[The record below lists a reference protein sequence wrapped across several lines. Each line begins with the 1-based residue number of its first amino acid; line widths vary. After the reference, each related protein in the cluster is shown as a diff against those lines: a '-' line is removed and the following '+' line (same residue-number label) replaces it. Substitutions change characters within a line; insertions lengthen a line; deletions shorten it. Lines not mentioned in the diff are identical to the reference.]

1 MKRSILVIVA
11 ILLGV
16 CLNAQNEPESK
27 IRFIIDESIDYSHFD
42 AKIIN
47 GVFREMMEY
56 LCKNGYVLDPNGREF
71 SELLN
76 VEEKDEF
83 YADENPDK
91 HTPVKGGIY
100 TLGYE
105 ETSGGEYLFELA
117 HTSKASNKTYNKSE
131 EYPYDWLK
139 KTKAQKLVAHDLI
152 YKSFGLTDD
161 GKRVLET
168 LQREY
173 KQYLDDIDQAKA
185 KQDSLAKK
193 EERAYTARCFLPP
206 VNQFRAHTSKGTA
219 NGIAILAGYGISV
232 GTFIWSTTS
241 YSANK
246 RRLDNVSPD
255 LAEADKAREY
265 YKGQMDICRGGQIAS
280 GILFIGTYIYGVA
293 NALANRD
300 SYQKKTEV
308 SLAPVAYDNGAGIA
322 LVYRF

>member
-1 MKRSILVIVA
+1 MRNRFHIILSIVLLLSPIVCFSQTNEGRRVAMYVDVANSSLKDQAVHKNIRSTFHNILDSNGFDIVPDSTASEMASRYRKSNA
-11 ILLGV
+11 IRTGTHQTAQKETSLLYI
-16 CLNAQNEPESK
+16 L
-27 IRFIIDESIDYSHFD
+27 SIDD
-42 AKIIN
+42 IN
-47 GVFREMMEY
+47 EIVQLTVSVIDVNLRTEPQN
-56 LCKNGYVLDPNGREF
+56 KQSSISREF
-71 SELLN
+71 FSNHSLECTELI
-76 VEEKDEF
+76 
-83 YADENPDK
+83 
-91 HTPVKGGIY
+91 T
-100 TLGYE
+100 YE
-105 ETSGGEYLFELA
+105 V
-117 HTSKASNKTYNKSE
+117 ASS
-131 EYPYDWLK
+131 L
-139 KTKAQKLVAHDLI
+139 
-152 YKSFGLTDD
+152 GLTRAD
-161 GKRVLET
+161 GLKNKL
-168 LQREY
+168 
-173 KQYLDDIDQAKA
+173 
-185 KQDSLAKK
+185 DSLREWERETKKK
-193 EERAYTARCFLPP
+193 EQDIMEDKQRKYTALSFLPP

-219 NGIAILAGYGISV
+219 NGIAILAGYGVSV